1 MTNIT
6 RQRVHVSVAIEGT
19 TNSSFLAELGQIYG
33 PENVLVYKLSGR
45 KFIRLSDLP
54 YSPAQSIL
62 MKGKEILGNTPF
74 FNHNNNNNN
83 NNNNNDPEKAK
94 AERWFAQ
101 RDLPENTAV
110 VHGTFTPEIFK
121 GIFENPFISVMLKDP
136 LERMITLF
144 EEWTSSKGEVDWRVS
159 IPFDKSLNFAEF
171 GLKEDFI
178 NFQSKCLGSR
188 RLGDFDLV
196 GISECQDGFIAQLK
210 NKDWTGFLD
219 QKSQTIQFNK
229 PRYRNL
235 EITPEFLERFQ
246 VSHQLDYS
254 IYQQAKEFIG
264 YC

>member
-1 MTNIT
+1 MTDIT

-19 TNSSFLAELGQIYG
+19 TNSLFLAELGHIYG
-33 PENVLVYKLSGR
+33 PEQVLVYNFSGR
-45 KFIRLSDLP
+45 KFIRLSELP
-54 YSPAQSIL
+54 YSPAKSFL
-62 MKGKEILGNTPF
+62 MKGKEILGNTHF
-74 FNHNNNNNN
+74 FNKNNSA
-83 NNNNNDPEKAK
+83 PEKAE
-94 AERWFAQ
+94 AERWYAR

-121 GIFENPFISVMLKDP
+121 GIFENPFISIMLKDP

-144 EEWTSSKGEVDWRVS
+144 EEWTGSKGEVDWRVS
-159 IPFDKSLNFAEF
+159 IPFDKSLKFVEFA
-171 GLKEDFI
+171 LKEDFI

-210 NKDWTGFLD
+210 NEDWTGFLD
-219 QKSQTIQFNK
+219 QNPQTVQFNK

-235 EITPEFLERFQ
+235 EITQEFLEQFQ
-246 VSHQLDYS
+246 GVHHRDYS
-254 IYQQAKEFIG
+254 IYHQAKDFIG